1 MKQQNRN
8 KFRESCLERDNGK
21 CVVPWC
27 DKEAVDVHHIIERSL
42 WSDGGYIKPNG
53 ASVCSH
59 HHKHA
64 EETYIPPQAFWFW
77 IGIKD
82 PKLPE
87 NYDDTSIDKWGDQ
100 LESPPWKEHR
110 EYIKY
115 PSTRHLPFS
124 NIGDKDDTY
133 HRSVDT
139 FLNVPLVITHKM
151 DGSNAM
157 LIKDVDEPVRARNG
171 REAEHESF
179 SLLKD
184 LYWDC
189 NVYENIPETVQVFG
203 EWLYAKHSIHYGCD
217 CEDECVDVGP
227 SLSDVVEG
235 DYGTQAY
242 FQVFG
247 AYDMKYDLWMSW
259 PKTEEIASRLGFPT
273 VPVVKIT
280 QDDNGTYD
288 KRNILYNDVYQKA
301 QSIVQS
307 GEEGLVVRSKYP
319 FHYGEFKKRV
329 GKYVRENH
337 VKTDDHWKFQNVTSN
352 KL

>member
-1 MKQQNRN
+1 MTEQNR
-8 KFRESCLERDNGK
+8 KQFRESCLERDKGE

-27 DKEAVDVHHIIERSL
+27 DEEAVDVHHIVERSL
-42 WSDGGYIKPNG
+42 WADGGYIEPNG
-53 ASVCSH
+53 ASVCGH

-77 IGIKD
+77 IGVED
-82 PKLPE
+82 PVTPDGLTTDI
-87 NYDDTSIDKWGDQ
+87 NKWGD
-100 LESPPWKEHR
+100 EIDSPPWKEHR

-133 HRSVDT
+133 HKNVDQ
-139 FLNVPLVITHKM
+139 FLDIPLVMTHKM

-171 REAEHESF
+171 READHKSF

-189 NVYENIPETVQVFG
+189 NVHEQIPESIQVFG

-217 CEDECVDVGP
+217 CENDCVDVGP
-227 SLSDVVEG
+227 GLSEVVEG
-235 DYGTQAY
+235 EYGDQAY

-247 AYDMKYDLWMSW
+247 AYDMRYDMWLSW
-259 PKTEEIASRLGFPT
+259 PTTEKIASDLGFPT
-273 VPVVKIT
+273 VPVVEIS
-280 QDDNGTYD
+280 QNDSATYT
-288 KRNILYNDVYQKA
+288 KRNLLYDDVYQKA
-301 QSIVQS
+301 DSIVQN

-319 FHYGEFKKRV
+319 FHYGEFGQRL
-329 GKYVRENH
+329 GKYVRSNH
-337 VKTDDHWKFQNVTSN
+337 VKTEEHWKFQKVKPNR
-352 KL
+352 L

>member
-1 MKQQNRN
+1 MTNQNR
-8 KFRESCLERDNGK
+8 KQFRESCLERDNGI

-27 DKEAVDVHHIIERSL
+27 REEAVDVHHIIEREL
-42 WSDGGYIKPNG
+42 WADGGYIENNG
-53 ASVCSH
+53 ASVCSR

-77 IGIKD
+77 IGIDD
-82 PKLPE
+82 PIVPE
-87 NYDDTSIDKWGDQ
+87 GHSRNIDKWGEE

-133 HRSVDT
+133 HRSVDP
-139 FLNVPLVITHKM
+139 FLDMPLVITHKM

-157 LIKDVDEPVRARNG
+157 IIKDTENPVRARNG
-171 REAEHESF
+171 KKADHQSF

-189 NVYENIPETVQVFG
+189 NVHENIPENIQVFG

-217 CEDECVDVGP
+217 CENECEDVGP
-227 SLSDVVEG
+227 SISSVVEG
-235 DYGTQAY
+235 DFGRQAY

-247 AYDMKYDLWMSW
+247 AYNMDYDMWLSW
-259 PKTEEIASRLGFPT
+259 PSTQKIADELGFPT
-273 VPVVKIT
+273 VPVVSISEN
-280 QDDNGTYD
+280 DEPTYE
-288 KRNILYNDVYQKA
+288 KRNVFYDDVYQKA
-301 QSIVQS
+301 ESIVQN

-319 FHYGEFKKRV
+319 FHYGEFGRRL

-337 VKTDDHWKFQNVTSN
+337 VKTDEHWKFKKEIPNR
-352 KL
+352 L